1 MSEAFKKLSLSDKFD
16 QIAQNIEAGKQQ
28 SIAFMKKI
36 HDDNDIK
43 IEQVNSNKIYNRA
56 ESIAKSKSIPL
67 VDAMEEAKTE
77 LTAHYNKR

>member
-1 MSEAFKKLSLSDKFD
+1 MSEAFKKLSLNDKFA

-28 SIAFMKKI
+28 STAFMRKI
-36 HDDNDIK
+36 REENVNK
-43 IEQVNSNKIYNRA
+43 IDQINSNKIYNRA